1 MFGARRFVEN
11 LLRQRRLGRPRVDPS
26 TDAELRTAILLR
38 SARVGA
44 DSIHE
49 EFVSSLHQ
57 RLAAELDETPA
68 PVPLARRKVIVRL
81 GVTAAASAAV
91 GAGLDQV
98 LAPRGTKAPA
108 TTTQEPVIAAPP
120 PEQELTPDNGVWTTV
135 AAAVDLPEGSAIQFD
150 LGTITGFVSRTD
162 AEVWAVSGICTHL
175 GCRLN
180 LDAPAKMLNCPCHG
194 ASFSVTGA
202 VLRHRLKVALSP
214 LPRIQAREIDGAI
227 QVLAPPTSSG

>member
-1 MFGARRFVEN
+1 VEN
-11 LLRQRRLGRPRVDPS
+11 LLRQRRLGKLRVDPA

-44 DSIHE
+44 DSVHE
-49 EFVSSLHQ
+49 EFVSSLHE
-57 RLAAELDETPA
+57 RLAAELDDPPA
-68 PVPLARRKVIVRL
+68 PVPLARRKVIVRI

-98 LAPRGTKAPA
+98 LAPRRQAPA
-108 TTTQEPVIAAPP
+108 GPVSQEPVIAG
-120 PEQELTPDNGVWTTV
+120 QELTPDNGVWTTV
-135 AAAVDLPEGSAIQFD
+135 AAAIDLPEGSAIEFD

-162 AEVWAVSGICTHL
+162 DGVWAVSGICTHL

-202 VLRHRLKVALSP
+202 VLRHRLKVALAP
-214 LPRIQAREIDGAI
+214 LPRIEAREIHGAI
-227 QVLAPPTSSG
+227 QVFAPPTSHG